1 MTGNNLIFYFSATGN
16 SRHVAQC
23 LQMGNGGI
31 LVPMDTCLL
40 EGQHKFS
47 VDEACSVGFVFPVY
61 FWGLPTIV
69 ADFIA
74 ALQLDGTPQ
83 YTYGVATYGTSMGEV
98 RHQLRKAL
106 GLKGMALDGL
116 FGVRM
121 VDVWTP
127 MFDVSDH
134 DKCLKRTQKAEA
146 QIDKVAL
153 QIEHHE
159 VGSRHWTELPHL
171 LAQLEYRL
179 YPKARQTR
187 HFSVMDDRC
196 TGCGL
201 CARKCPT
208 KAIAMDCHKRPF
220 WQKSECAACLRC
232 LHHCPHFAIQYGKH
246 TATHG
251 QFVHP
256 SEIYNA

>member
-23 LQMGNGGI
+23 LQMANGGI

-47 VDEACSVGFVFPVY
+47 VDEGCSVGFVFPVY

-83 YTYGVATYGTSMGEV
+83 YTYGVTTYGTSMGEV
-98 RHQLRKAL
+98 RHQLRKSL
-106 GLKGMALDGL
+106 GLKGMGLDGL

-171 LAQLEYRL
+171 LAQLEIGR
-179 YPKARQTR
+179 A
-187 HFSVMDDRC
+187 HV
-196 TGCGL
+196 
-201 CARKCPT
+201 
-208 KAIAMDCHKRPF
+208 
-220 WQKSECAACLRC
+220 
-232 LHHCPHFAIQYGKH
+232 
-246 TATHG
+246 
-251 QFVHP
+251 
-256 SEIYNA
+256 

>member
-1 MTGNNLIFYFSATGN
+1 M
-16 SRHVAQC
+16 
-23 LQMGNGGI
+23 
-31 LVPMDTCLL
+31 
-40 EGQHKFS
+40 
-47 VDEACSVGFVFPVY
+47 CSPVR
-61 FWGLPTIV
+61 P
-69 ADFIA
+69 
-74 ALQLDGTPQ
+74 
-83 YTYGVATYGTSMGEV
+83 
-98 RHQLRKAL
+98 
-106 GLKGMALDGL
+106 DGL
-116 FGVRM
+116 LGVRM
-121 VDVWTP
+121 VDVGP
-127 MFDVSDH
+127 PFLDVPDH

-208 KAIAMDCHKRPF
+208 KAIAMDNHKRPF

>member
-23 LQMGNGGI
+23 LQMANGGI

-187 HFSVMDDRC
+187 HFSVMDDQIGR
-196 TGCGL
+196 
-201 CARKCPT
+201 A
-208 KAIAMDCHKRPF
+208 H
-220 WQKSECAACLRC
+220 
-232 LHHCPHFAIQYGKH
+232 
-246 TATHG
+246 
-251 QFVHP
+251 V
-256 SEIYNA
+256 